1 MGVNVNYLEGIAME
15 IGQRLR
21 QARLEKGLS
30 QRQLCEDLITRN
42 MLSQIEN
49 GSARPSMEVLCT
61 LAARLEKPVS
71 FFLEE
76 AVVVSSNQS
85 VMERAGEAYAHGN
98 MAEALEALED
108 YRQPDPIFDREWAL
122 LGALCC
128 LALAERAA
136 AEDKRPYAQQLLE
149 RCAEF
154 GEKTPYFVPAL
165 ERQRQLLLAK
175 VKKDGALPD
184 IDAELLLYAQA
195 ALGCGEVQRAEALLE
210 TVADQS
216 SAHWNYL
223 RGLAAMALN
232 QYREGALYL
241 HKAEDAYPEET
252 AERLEICYREVEDYK
267 RAYFYAKKRNGTV

>member
-1 MGVNVNYLEGIAME
+1 ME

-30 QRQLCEDLITRN
+30 QRQLCQELITRN

-76 AVVVSSNQS
+76 RAVASSNQT
-85 VMERAGEAYAHGN
+85 VMEKAREAYAQGDV
-98 MAEALEALED
+98 AQALEYVED
-108 YRQPDPIFDREWAL
+108 YRQPDPLFDGEWAL

-136 AEDKRPYAQQLLE
+136 AEDKRPYAQQLLG

-175 VKKDGALPD
+175 VKKDGVLPD
-184 IDAELLLYAQA
+184 IDEALLLYAQA
-195 ALGCGEVQRAEALLE
+195 AMDDGNPHRAAVLLE
-210 TVADQS
+210 IVGNKDHAQ
-216 SAHWNYL
+216 WNFL
-223 RGLAAMALN
+223 RGLTAMGQG
-232 QYREGALYL
+232 QYREGAAYL
-241 HKAEDAYPEET
+241 HRAEAAYPEET
-252 AERLEICYREVEDYK
+252 AEKLEICYREMEDYK
-267 RAYFYAKKRNGTV
+267 RAYFYATKRKGTV